1 MVPQSLLCRGDGSYL
16 EPYIPLETSM
26 KRPVQRPLVLAVLA
40 LLATYTSTGAS
51 AQTAAAPEVDASKAD
66 APKSAASKSD
76 TQTIVVTANKVAQS
90 VLKVGASLSTLGA
103 DDIRELGVT
112 DAKALT
118 DLMPNTQ
125 ISQAGN
131 SSVVVNIRGIEN
143 TNTTGMGEP
152 AAAFHIDGIYLGR
165 MSGAGSAF
173 YDIER
178 VEVLRGPQGT
188 LYGRNAN
195 AGVVNVITKQP
206 TSLREG
212 YVSADLG
219 NLGQR
224 RIDGAYNLPVN
235 DVLALRAA
243 FSLNRR
249 DGFSETKTQA
259 NGFTKNQDSIHTDSI
274 RLQALIKFNAKNNL
288 SLSYDES
295 TNKTTGPNYYDLTT
309 GGIPKKLVDPN
320 VLIQGRFDNKLSG
333 IKAEFKSDL
342 GFANLNYLYGHRST
356 KNVED
361 YSTGPL
367 ILLTKSSAKQDSH
380 ELRLSSNDQKSPLQW
395 VAGAFMFSEDGDG
408 QLDGNFPFFFFGPGP
423 GPFGP
428 SQCGGFSSCY
438 PGLQFIDTALTNES
452 KALFGQLT
460 YSLTDSAR
468 VIVGARATHD
478 KKSRSNGQQI
488 LSGGA
493 DYDPSNPGNAVVPL
507 SGDASW
513 KSSTYKLGYENDL
526 SSSTMFYATVSTGFK
541 AGGFN
546 DGDTRAKPELIYQ
559 PEKITAYE
567 LGLNGKFFDNA
578 MQLTSS
584 IFHYDYSQMQ
594 KSGVVNSQMLT
605 TNTGNATV
613 DGLELSARY
622 RLTDVS
628 KLDVSL
634 GLLEA
639 KYKRYITP
647 NGTDYSGRKLDKT
660 PSATV
665 HVGYTHNWNLASGAY
680 LTGYLGSKY
689 SASYVTTDTGTP
701 TAPPIQFKQ
710 DSFTK
715 SNASLTYYSADG
727 NLDVQFYVKN
737 IENKS
742 QLMGSVAFFG
752 SNYGYMSEPR
762 TFGLRS
768 SFRF

>member
-1 MVPQSLLCRGDGSYL
+1 MAMLSALSAYAP
-16 EPYIPLETSM
+16 
-26 KRPVQRPLVLAVLA
+26 AV
-40 LLATYTSTGAS
+40 AS
-51 AQTAAAPEVDASKAD
+51 AQTNSPTKTDQE
-66 APKSAASKSD
+66 
-76 TQTIVVTANKVAQS
+76 IVVTANKVSQS
-90 VLKVGASLSTLGA
+90 VLKVGASLSTVSS

-118 DLMPNTQ
+118 DLLPNTQ

-173 YDIER
+173 FDIER

-195 AGVVNVITKQP
+195 AGVVNVITVQP
-206 TSLREG
+206 SSRREG
-212 YVSADLG
+212 HVSIDLG

-224 RIDGAYNLPVN
+224 RLDGAYNLPVN
-235 DVLALRAA
+235 DALSLRAA
-243 FSLNRR
+243 FSMNRR
-249 DGFSETKTQA
+249 DGFSETKTA
-259 NGFTKNQDSIHTDSI
+259 TNGFTKNQDSIHTDAL
-274 RLQALIKFNAKNNL
+274 RLQAQVKFNAKNSLN
-288 SLSYDES
+288 LSYDES
-295 TNKTTGPNYYDLTT
+295 TNKSTGPNYYDLTA
-309 GGIPKKLVDPN
+309 GGIPTKLVDPN
-320 VLIQGRFDNKLSG
+320 VLIQGRFDNKYSG
-333 IKAEFKSDL
+333 LKAEFKSDL
-342 GFANLNYLYGHRST
+342 GFANLNYLYGHRTT

-367 ILLTKSSAKQDSH
+367 ILLTESSAKQDSH
-380 ELRLSSNDQKSPLQW
+380 ELRLSSNDTKSPLQW
-395 VAGAFMFSEDGDG
+395 VTGFFQFKESGAG
-408 QLDGNFPFFFFGPGP
+408 QLDGNFPFFFFGTGP
-423 GPFGP
+423 GPYGP
-428 SQCGGFSSCY
+428 GQCGGYSSCY
-438 PGLQFIDTALTNES
+438 PGLQFVDSALTNAS
-452 KALFGQLT
+452 KAVFGQVT
-460 YSLTDSAR
+460 YSLRVTDR
-468 VIVGARATHD
+468 VIVGARTTHD
-478 KKSRSNGQQI
+478 KKTRVNGQQI

-493 DYDPSNPGNAVVPL
+493 DYSPSNPGNMVMAL
-507 SGDASW
+507 AGDATW
-513 KSSTYKLGYENDL
+513 KSSTYKLGYERDL
-526 SSSTMFYATVSTGFK
+526 SASQMFYATVSTGFK

-546 DGDTRAKPELIYQ
+546 DGDTRANPELIYQ

-567 LGLNGKFFDNA
+567 LGLNGRFFDNA
-578 MQLTSS
+578 LQVTSS

-605 TNTGNATV
+605 TNTGNATI
-613 DGLELSARY
+613 DGLELSTRY
-622 RLTDVS
+622 RLGDAG
-628 KLDVSL
+628 KLNVSL

-639 KYKRYITP
+639 KYKKYITP

-660 PSATV
+660 PSATLNIA
-665 HVGYTHNWNLASGAY
+665 YTHNWNLASGAY
-680 LTGYLGSKY
+680 LTGYVGTKY
-689 SASYVTTDTGTP
+689 SASYVTTDTGTT

-710 DSFTK
+710 GSFTK

-727 NLDVQFYVKN
+727 ALDVQVYVKN

-762 TFGLRS
+762 TLGVRS
-768 SFRF
+768 TFRF